1 MSTAASTTWQML
13 SQNTRGKELPKGLD
27 AAWDRAAGV
36 VRRMSLHTKAYLAR
50 AQRVVKLEGQ
60 YKDVADAALR
70 GKLFELRET
79 FRRERDTAE
88 HLEHAFAM
96 IRETASRQ
104 VGMKPFPVQI
114 AGAMVMS
121 EGGIAEMATGEGK
134 TLTAT
139 LPAVIAG
146 WRGRGC
152 HIVTTND
159 YLAKRDAE
167 TMGRIYRACGV
178 RCAYIEQEM
187 APPDRKRAYQADVTY
202 CTNKEISAD
211 YLRDRLALGRI
222 KSLPEALLAKIAKGA
237 GSGTDRL
244 VQRGLFHAIVDEVDS
259 ILIDEAVTPLIISG
273 EAPNAEQV
281 EAFNEAAQLAA
292 QLEPKAHYKINP
304 RYREIEFTNAGR
316 RKLAELAAPLGGVWS
331 GARRREELVN
341 QALTARVFYQL
352 EKQYVI
358 QEDKIVIVDEFT
370 GRLMPDREWRDGLH
384 QAVSAKEQLEVQAP
398 KDTYARIS
406 FQRFFRLYRRLCGMT
421 GTAAEARTEF
431 WQIYHMPVVVI
442 PTNRPCIRTMNPDHV
457 YATEDAK
464 FTAIVERIETMHRA
478 GRPVLIGTRSVRT
491 SEHIG
496 RLLEAKGLDCQI
508 LNAVRHKEE
517 AEIVAQAG
525 QPGRITVATNM
536 AGRGTDIKL
545 GRGVAEMGGL
555 HVIATERHEARRI
568 DRQLFGRCARQGD
581 PGSAEAFVALEDE
594 LVARHTPHLAK
605 SLQKRHGKTKTT
617 EISSKWNHRL
627 FDHAQKKAQRQAL
640 RQRKGVLKNDDW
652 LDEYLGFAGR
662 EH

>member
-1 MSTAASTTWQML
+1 ML
-13 SQNTRGKELPKGLD
+13 SQNPRGKELPKGLD
-27 AAWDRAAGV
+27 AAWDHAAGL

-50 AQRVVKLEGQ
+50 AGRVVALEDQ
-60 YKDVADAALR
+60 YKDLSDGNMRV
-70 GKLFELRET
+70 KITELREV
-79 FRRERDTAE
+79 FRRGRDTAE
-88 HLEHAFAM
+88 HLDHAYAA
-96 IRETASRQ
+96 IREIALRQ
-104 VGMKPFPVQI
+104 VGMKPFLVQV
-114 AGAMVMS
+114 AGALVMT

-139 LPAVIAG
+139 MPATIAG

-152 HIVTTND
+152 HVITTND

-167 TMGRIYRACGV
+167 TMRNIYRFCQL
-178 RCAYIEQEM
+178 RCDALDQEM

-202 CTNKEISAD
+202 CTNKEVSAD
-211 YLRDRLALGRI
+211 YLRDRLALGRV
-222 KSLPEALLAKIAKGA
+222 KTLPEALLAKIAKGA

-244 VQRGLFHAIVDEVDS
+244 VQRGLFYAIVDEVDS

-273 EAPNAEQV
+273 EAPNPEQV
-281 EAFNEAAQLAA
+281 DAFNEAAELAG
-292 QLEPKAHYKINP
+292 QLEEKVHYKVNP
-304 RYREIEFTNAGR
+304 RYREIEFTQAGR
-316 RKLAELAAPLGGVWS
+316 RKIAALAEPLGGLWTGV
-331 GARRREELVN
+331 RRREELVT

-358 QEDKIVIVDEFT
+358 QEDKVVIVDEFT

-384 QAVSAKEQLEVQAP
+384 QAVSAKEGLEVQAP

-406 FQRFFRLYRRLCGMT
+406 FQRFFRLYRQLCGMT
-421 GTAAEARTEF
+421 GTAVEARGEF
-431 WQIYHMPVVVI
+431 WQIYHMPVVVV
-442 PTNRPCIRTMNPDHV
+442 PTNRPCIRTKAPDRV
-457 YATEDAK
+457 FATESAK
-464 FTAIVERIETMHRA
+464 WTAIVESIEQMHRM
-478 GRPVLIGTRSVRT
+478 GRPVLVGTRSVRA
-491 SEHIG
+491 SEHLG
-496 RLLEAKGLDCQI
+496 RLLEARQMDCQI

-525 QPGRITVATNM
+525 QPARITVATNM

-545 GRGVAEMGGL
+545 GRGVAEKGGL
-555 HVIATERHEARRI
+555 HVIATERHEAGRI

-581 PGSAEAFVALEDE
+581 PGSAEAIVSIEDE
-594 LVARHTPHLAK
+594 LVERHTPVLSGA
-605 SLQKRHGKTKTT
+605 LRKRHGQSTR
-617 EISSKWNHRL
+617 EISTKWKRRL
-627 FDHAQKKAQRQAL
+627 FDHAQKKAERHAL